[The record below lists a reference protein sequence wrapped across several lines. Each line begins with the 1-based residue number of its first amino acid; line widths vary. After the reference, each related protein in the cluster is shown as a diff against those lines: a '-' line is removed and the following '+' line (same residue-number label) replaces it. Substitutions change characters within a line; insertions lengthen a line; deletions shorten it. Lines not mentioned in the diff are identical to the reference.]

1 LTSGE
6 ERLKKHT
13 GMWLEAIL
21 SGLETQTDEKTRL
34 EMLGSCGRACAR
46 SGSTAGKAKA
56 IKSGGKKIDELLQE
70 LSRETS
76 GLVEWQR
83 DGGSVSLEYKRCFCP
98 IRAGKLVRSKA
109 FCDCS
114 AGWIKEIF
122 ETATGRPVTVHIE
135 QAIGRGDPIC
145 RFLVRV

>member
-1 LTSGE
+1 
-6 ERLKKHT
+6 
-13 GMWLEAIL
+13 MWLEAVL
-21 SGLETQTDEKTRL
+21 SSLETQTDEKTRVNML
-34 EMLGSCGRACAR
+34 ESCGRACAR
-46 SGSTAGKAKA
+46 SGSTGAKAKA

-83 DGGSVSLEYKRCFCP
+83 DGETVSLKYMRCFCP
-98 IRAGKLVRSKA
+98 LRRGELVKSKT
-109 FCDCS
+109 FCNCS

-122 ETATGRPVTVHIE
+122 ETATGRPVTVRIE

-145 RFLVRV
+145 RFLIRA